1 MFIVSILG
9 KKQLFLNSKTDDFLR
24 LLPDQF
30 DCDESDIVA
39 EYVDDS
45 DQRLI
50 RREMKINM
58 ECNHHFDLEMK
69 KLFRIR
75 MPNFKPGDKNPNHI
89 LNKQPKPDSESAS
102 DSLAISKSEFDLL
115 DEESKREYLLSIT
128 WVPRNWEQFEYQ
140 EKIGSVGSDLMFNAD
155 SPECK
160 PEVTEVL
167 TFKTKRVVKIN
178 YSQTVNSL
186 TGEVGQ
192 KVESMEFE
200 E

>member
-24 LLPDQF
+24 LLPGQF
-30 DCDESDIVA
+30 DCDESDVVA
-39 EYVDDS
+39 ECVDEA
-45 DQRLI
+45 DQKTI
-50 RREMKINM
+50 RREMKINTD
-58 ECNHHFDLEMK
+58 CNHHFDLESK
-69 KLFRIR
+69 KLLRV
-75 MPNFKPGDKNPNHI
+75 KPAKFIAGNPNPNHI
-89 LNKQPKPDSESAS
+89 LNKTPKGNDEIETSVG
-102 DSLAISKSEFDLL
+102 AIGHSEFKNLS
-115 DEESKREYLLSIT
+115 EEEKITYLKFVHWI
-128 WVPRNWEQFEYQ
+128 PRHWEQVEYQ
-140 EKIGSVGSDLMFNAD
+140 TIIGAGDANMILNAD

-160 PEVTEVL
+160 SEVTEVL